1 MTRRELLW
9 LAGSG
14 LFSGRTLKASEP
26 QNLSYPLRMIAD
38 TVTEPNLLFV
48 RDHFSEPEVSLD
60 GWKLR
65 IEGHVEQPYEFGF
78 ADLVEMPSK
87 KVEAVLECAG
97 NAANGS
103 AVSNGVWEGVPMSSL
118 LEAARPAPD
127 AACVLLEGAD
137 SGRLLQDG
145 PPLPYAQVVPLEK
158 CREASTLVAFKY
170 NDLTL
175 PKRNGFP
182 ARALFPGLYGMNS
195 VKWLRRIV
203 VLRTG
208 EQGNVFDR
216 SGMNRLYNRVTR
228 QNGAEQIKRVSSV
241 QVKSAIAWP
250 TDGLKLPSA
259 RYAVWGFAW
268 SGKGVIQYLSISVDG
283 GKHWNPGKVRSQT
296 EPDSWVRWIYE
307 WDAKPGDYAVMSR
320 AGDSSGSEQ
329 PLARDPARKDAY
341 ELNWC
346 TPIHCS
352 VR

>member
-9 LAGSG
+9 LTGSG
-14 LFSGRTLKASEP
+14 LVGGSALKASEP
-26 QNLSYPLRMIAD
+26 RNLSYPLRMIEG
-38 TVTEPNLLFV
+38 TVTAPNLLFI
-48 RDHFSEPEVSLD
+48 RDHFNEPDVSV
-60 GWKLR
+60 GTWKLR
-65 IEGHVEQPYEFGF
+65 IEGRVDRRYEFGF
-78 ADLVEMPSK
+78 ADLAEMPSK

-127 AACVLLEGAD
+127 AAYVLLEGAD

-145 PPLPYAQVVPLEK
+145 PPLPYSQLVPLDK
-158 CREASTLVAFKY
+158 CRDTSSLVAFKY

-175 PKRNGFP
+175 PKSNGFP
-182 ARALFPGLYGMNS
+182 ARALFQGLYGMNS

-203 VLRTG
+203 VLRAG
-208 EQGNVFDR
+208 DQGTVFDR

-228 QNGAEQIKRVSSV
+228 QSGADRITRVSSV

-250 TDGLKLPSA
+250 TDGLKLPA
-259 RYAVWGFAW
+259 GHYEIWGFAW
-268 SGKGVIQYLSISVDG
+268 SGGGAIRQLSISVDG
-283 GKHWNPGKVRSQT
+283 GKQWNSGKLTS
-296 EPDSWVRWIYE
+296 PANPYGWVRWSYE
-307 WDAKPGDYAVMSR
+307 WNAKPGDYALMSR
-320 AGDSSGSEQ
+320 AKDATGSEQ
-329 PLARDPARKDAY
+329 PLTRDPARKDGY

-346 TPIHCS
+346 MPIHCS